1 MKQKG
6 KHELKQNE
14 RLWENQ
20 KVQIQYNVAN
30 RPLLVEQVS
39 KAFIH
44 NLKQICDLQKYV
56 KILEEANIDPNE
68 YLSQEQKELLQSAEY
83 YDKLNHEKAFLP
95 RLEGRKEHGYQNA
108 NLEQAEMELEG
119 EQMDGSTNIQ
129 QQHLEA
135 QLEHERIDEQQEEED
150 QAEQIE

>member
-1 MKQKG
+1 
-6 KHELKQNE
+6 
-14 RLWENQ
+14 
-20 KVQIQYNVAN
+20 VQIQYNVAN

-44 NLKQICDLQKYV
+44 NLKQIRDLQKYV

-95 RLEGRKEHGYQNA
+95 RLEGQGGEVGSMQGA
-108 NLEQAEMELEG
+108 QMELEG
-119 EQMDGSTNIQ
+119 EEVDEEANIQ
-129 QQHLEA
+129 QQNLEA
-135 QLEHERIDEQQEEED
+135 QLQHERIDEQQEEED
-150 QAEQIE
+150 